1 MHYVWYFD
9 SYMWDLCCFL
19 CYHTIWILP
28 QSMRDRTKTSIT
40 INNLFHQNDN
50 SHCLS
55 FSSTFECLVFFKKY
69 PSRKISHDCKLSK
82 YNNTFIKIWFTS
94 VTSDYNL
101 FDFAALMIYY
111 WCGVDHLSGAWSTIN
126 RWNPRK
132 ISKKYPKS
140 RSQDWKHIQSRALNS
155 FWARSNP
162 IFRKWKKALEKCT
175 NPSNKICDSS
185 L

>member
-9 SYMWDLCCFL
+9 SYMWDLSCFL
-19 CYHTIWILP
+19 RYHTIWILP

-69 PSRKISHDCKLSK
+69 PSGKISHDCKLSK

-111 WCGVDHLSGAWSTIN
+111 WCRVDHLSGAWSTIN

-132 ISKKYPKS
+132 ISKKIRKVDPRTENISKAELS
-140 RSQDWKHIQSRALNS
+140 TPSELGVIPFLENGKKRRKNVQIHQTRSAIAL
-155 FWARSNP
+155 
-162 IFRKWKKALEKCT
+162 
-175 NPSNKICDSS
+175 
-185 L
+185 